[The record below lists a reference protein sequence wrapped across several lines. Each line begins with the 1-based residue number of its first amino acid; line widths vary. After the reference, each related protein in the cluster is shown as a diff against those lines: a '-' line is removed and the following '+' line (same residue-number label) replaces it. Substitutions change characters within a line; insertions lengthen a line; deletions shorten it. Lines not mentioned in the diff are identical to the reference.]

1 MLLASLFL
9 EVCPQQ
15 LHPEHSVNHCL
26 RNKLQQRL
34 EKTEKSFR
42 GHELHFRIIMIHAT
56 ALFLCSPGLPGLMG
70 HQPEHASSVGE
81 RVMLKASPHLLC
93 NTTPRRRPQAQADK
107 LTGLHGCG
115 IGSRAGG
122 PSAGPVVGPHSH
134 VVLGVGVQASDQG
147 SGVQPCCPYSV
158 SGCFFVPSFPVAD
171 LKEAGGP

>member
-56 ALFLCSPGLPGLMG
+56 ALFLCSPGLPRADGPSAG
-70 HQPEHASSVGE
+70 TRIFGWGKSDAKSKPP
-81 RVMLKASPHLLC
+81 SPVH
-93 NTTPRRRPQAQADK
+93 PPHRPQAQADK